1 MMMPALAR
9 NAGEKGGALPLPE
22 KIPEIAREVGF
33 VIRLRKLNPTFVLY
47 PNSAGL
53 TPIRYLWITDQKC
66 VRALL

>member
-9 NAGEKGGALPLPE
+9 NAGAQGGALPLPE

-33 VIRLRKLNPTFVLY
+33 VIRLKKLNPTFILY
-47 PNSAGL
+47 QNSAGL
-53 TPIRYLWITDQKC
+53 TPIRCQWITNQKS